1 MRLFVCLGLFLCA
14 ARRLVGGE
22 EGELLKGLKINK
34 TIRGI
39 ILCGVWRVGGKQA
52 EKHPKFA

>member
-1 MRLFVCLGLFLCA
+1 LFLCA

-22 EGELLKGLKINK
+22 EAELLKGLKINK

-39 ILCGVWRVGGKQA
+39 ILCGDWRVGGKQA